1 MLNEKDNAAIDEAVE
16 KFRSLME
23 GQLERA
29 KKIKEDKDFIDFDK
43 LDTIVI
49 GICGGDGIGPV
60 ITKESER
67 VLAFLLKDEVAKGIV
82 QFNEID

>member
-1 MLNEKDNAAIDEAVE
+1 MRLLKDSVHLW
-16 KFRSLME
+16 KVSLKE
-23 GQLERA
+23 QKEL
-29 KKIKEDKDFIDFDK
+29 KKDKEFIDFEK

-67 VLAFLLKDEVAKGIV
+67 VLAFLLKDEVAKGKV
-82 QFNEID
+82 QV

>member
-1 MLNEKDNAAIDEAVE
+1 MINEKDKAAIDEAVE
-16 KFRSLME
+16 RFRSLME

-29 KKIKEDKDFIDFDK
+29 KRIKEDKEFIDFEK

-67 VLAFLLKDEVAKGIV
+67 RGCKR
-82 QFNEID
+82 